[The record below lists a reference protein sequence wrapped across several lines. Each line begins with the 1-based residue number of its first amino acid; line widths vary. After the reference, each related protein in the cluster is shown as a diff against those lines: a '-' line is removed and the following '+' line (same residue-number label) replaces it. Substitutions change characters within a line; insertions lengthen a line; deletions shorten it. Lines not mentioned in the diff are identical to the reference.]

1 MRTPLISVAELTQL
15 DRSNV
20 VLFDCRFDVAK
31 PGWGRAQYDAGHI
44 AGAFFADIDTD
55 LSSPVGPTT
64 GRHPLPE
71 AERFAR
77 WLGAHGVTPE
87 TSVIVYDQAPGAF
100 AARLWWL
107 LRAAGHADVRV
118 LDGGVAAWT
127 AAGQPVTTEQPAVTP
142 VEASPHPFTGWITTA
157 DVERGLA
164 DDRLVVVDARAADRY
179 AGQNETIDPVAG
191 HIAGA
196 VSRPFSARAASC
208 RPTSS
213 APSGQRSSAT
223 APRASS
229 SCRAARA
236 SPPATTSWPS
246 STRASTAPA
255 STPAPSASGSATPRA
270 PSRPAPSHASP
281 AFGRG
286 QTQQTQVAQVAAPKL
301 CNLWNLCLTPSGPV
315 WMPDIKGVSHS

>member
-87 TSVIVYDQAPGAF
+87 TSLIVYDQAPGAF

-196 VSRPFSARAASC
+196 VSRPFMQNLREGRFLPPDELRAQWTALLGDRSPRELVVSCGSGVTACHHLLALEHAGLDGARLYAGSFSEWIRDPA
-208 RPTSS
+208 RPV
-213 APSGQRSSAT
+213 AT
-223 APRASS
+223 GPQPR
-229 SCRAARA
+229 
-236 SPPATTSWPS
+236 
-246 STRASTAPA
+246 
-255 STPAPSASGSATPRA
+255 
-270 PSRPAPSHASP
+270 
-281 AFGRG
+281 
-286 QTQQTQVAQVAAPKL
+286 
-301 CNLWNLCLTPSGPV
+301 
-315 WMPDIKGVSHS
+315 

>member
-127 AAGQPVTTEQPAVTP
+127 AAGQPLTTEQPAVTP

-196 VSRPFSARAASC
+196 VSRPFMQNLREGRFLPPDELRAQWTALLGDRSPHDLVVSCGSGVTACHHLLALEHAGLDGARLYAGSFSEWIRDPA
-208 RPTSS
+208 RPV
-213 APSGQRSSAT
+213 AT
-223 APRASS
+223 GPQPR
-229 SCRAARA
+229 
-236 SPPATTSWPS
+236 
-246 STRASTAPA
+246 
-255 STPAPSASGSATPRA
+255 
-270 PSRPAPSHASP
+270 
-281 AFGRG
+281 
-286 QTQQTQVAQVAAPKL
+286 
-301 CNLWNLCLTPSGPV
+301 
-315 WMPDIKGVSHS
+315 